1 MAAVRTDSAARLW
14 AGAVLFL
21 GAIALGGSLMYA
33 QVPSA
38 EPPVAPPAE
47 PPREEDKVAEV
58 RIVGH
63 NRVAIEKILPHVRT
77 RKGRLFSAD
86 VLEEDVRRLNGTHLF
101 VNVKPYVQKTEA
113 GRVVIF
119 EVLERPLLEY
129 VKYVGNYK
137 VSKKTLLKESGLK
150 TGDPMD
156 PFAVEEARNK
166 IEAYY
171 QSKGF
176 SKAQI
181 TINEGNKTGDRGAV
195 FLIDEGP
202 KQKILWTKFEGNSI
216 ASDEKLKTQIQSK
229 PGVFWLFKGT
239 LDRKQLEEDTNRL
252 TAYYRGLG
260 FFQARVGRPLLDFN
274 EGENWVTITFVIHEG
289 PRFQVRNVSVIGNDK
304 FKSDVLLGELKL
316 KPGQY
321 FNQMDM
327 NADKATMQDI
337 YGAVGYVFADISPDP
352 RFLENE
358 PGKLDL
364 VYRISEGAR
373 YRVGRVDVSIKGLYP
388 HTRINTVLNR
398 LSVQPGDIVDTR
410 ELRSSERR
418 LKASGLFKD
427 DPASG
432 SSPKIVFSA
441 PSQEKEESI
450 ARRPKGPAQGF
461 RGQSPDPADQVIDVT
476 FHGESNH
483 EENPG
488 PWYQDMPPA
497 QPGVAQPATAP
508 EDHSSQAAPPLRW
521 GQPMRQ
527 EALSPQPHFAA
538 QMPVAQAYAQPAP
551 VSPVAQTPRQPLIV
565 RGQYSSEG
573 GWSTPSLPQST
584 STGPRA
590 SLFGGQSSSSTT
602 YSGLDSSRATNGWA
616 TNNAAVGGAA
626 AGGAAVRG
634 GTYVQPQP
642 AYSPAA
648 SNGVVRPISNNGPGM
663 ADGTSGLAPGALPL
677 SPNPDVSNALPSNR
691 PWDDTRELPLN
702 SIVEDTETGRLMFS
716 VGVNSESG
724 LIGSVVIDEQNFD
737 WTRFPTSWE
746 EIRNRTALRGAGQRF
761 RMEATPGTVV
771 QKYAISFQ
779 EPYLF
784 DSQVSLALSGFYYDR
799 IYDDWTEERLGGR
812 VALGYQFTHDLSGT
826 LAYRGAKVEL
836 FNPSTN
842 GIPALD
848 DALGASALHGFQI
861 GLTHDTR
868 DNRFLA
874 TEGHLIEATFEQVIG
889 TYQYPRAELEARQYF
904 LMRQHPDGSGRHVVS
919 VGGRVG
925 YTGDNTPI
933 YDHFFA
939 GGFSTIRGFRYRGA
953 SPIEYSS
960 TTGLDVRVG
969 GEFQLLAS
977 IEYMFPITADDT
989 LRGVVFCDT
998 GTVEPNIN
1006 NWSDRYRVAPGFG
1019 LRITIPMMGPAPI
1032 ALDLAFPVAYNNG
1045 DRQEAFSF
1053 WIGFLR

>member
-1 MAAVRTDSAARLW
+1 MAAVRTDSAACFW
-14 AGAVLFL
+14 AGSVLFL
-21 GAIALGGSLMYA
+21 GAIALGGPLMYA
-33 QVPSA
+33 QAPSA
-38 EPPVAPPAE
+38 GPPVAPPAE
-47 PPREEDKVAEV
+47 PTQAEERVLEV
-58 RIVGH
+58 RVVGQK
-63 NRVAIEKILPHVRT
+63 RVPIEKILPHVRT
-77 RKGRLFSAD
+77 RAGRAFSPD
-86 VLEEDVRRLNGTHLF
+86 TLEDDVRRLNGTHLF
-101 VNVKPYVQKTEA
+101 VNVKPYVQKTPS

-137 VSKKTLLKESGLK
+137 VSKKTLAKESGLK
-150 TGDPMD
+150 PNDPMD
-156 PFAVEEARNK
+156 PFAVEEARNR
-166 IEAYY
+166 IETYY

-176 SKAQI
+176 ARAQI
-181 TINEGNKTGDRGAV
+181 TINEGNKSGDRGAI

-202 KQKILWTKFEGNSI
+202 KQKILWTKFEGNTI
-216 ASDEKLKTQIQSK
+216 ANDEKLKTQIQSK
-229 PGVFWLFKGT
+229 PGPFWLFKGT
-239 LDRKQLEEDTNRL
+239 LDRKQLEEDANRL
-252 TAYYRGLG
+252 TAYYRSLG
-260 FFQARVGRPLLDFN
+260 FFQARVGRPSLDFN
-274 EGENWVTITFVIHEG
+274 EDQSWVTVTFVISEG
-289 PRFQVRNVSVIGNDK
+289 PRFQVRNVSVIGNTK
-304 FKSDVLLGELKL
+304 FGNDVLLRELKL

-321 FNQMDM
+321 FNQADM
-327 NADKATMQDI
+327 STDKATMQDI

-364 VYRISEGAR
+364 VYRVSEGAR

-398 LSVQPGDIVDTR
+398 LSVQPGDIVDVR

-441 PSQEKEESI
+441 PSQEKEESV
-450 ARRPKGPAQGF
+450 ARRPKGPGEGF
-461 RGQSPDPADQVIDVT
+461 RGQSPDAPEGTIDVT
-476 FHGESNH
+476 FQGESNH
-483 EENPG
+483 DKNPG
-488 PWYQDMPPA
+488 PWYEDVAPPR
-497 QPGVAQPATAP
+497 PAMVP
-508 EDHSSQAAPPLRW
+508 VNQDHSSQTAPSLRW
-521 GQPMRQ
+521 GQPLRQ
-527 EALSPQPHFAA
+527 EGPSPPPYVAA
-538 QMPVAQAYAQPAP
+538 QMPAPTAYEQPLPQYGQPGQATLQPPANEP
-551 VSPVAQTPRQPLIV
+551 MPAHPLVQTPRQPLIV
-565 RGQYSSEG
+565 RGQYSSDG
-573 GWSTPSLPQST
+573 GWSTPSLPQNTS
-584 STGPRA
+584 STGRSSP
-590 SLFGGQSSSSTT
+590 FGAQTSASTT
-602 YSGLDSSRATNGWA
+602 VTGLDSTRGVNPWA
-616 TNNAAVGGAA
+616 ANNAAANNA
-626 AGGAAVRG
+626 AGTSPNGAVRP
-634 GTYVQPQP
+634 V
-642 AYSPAA
+642 
-648 SNGVVRPISNNGPGM
+648 SNAVPM

-677 SPNPDVSNALPSNR
+677 SPNPDVSNAIPSNR

-737 WTRFPTSWE
+737 WTRFPRSWE
-746 EIRNRTALRGAGQRF
+746 DIRNRTAWRGAGQRF
-761 RMEATPGTVV
+761 RVEATPGTVV
-771 QKYAISFQ
+771 QKYAVSFQ

-784 DSQVSLALSGFYYDR
+784 DSQVSLALSGFFYDR
-799 IYDDWTEERLGGR
+799 IYDDWVEERLGGR
-812 VALGYQFTHDLSGT
+812 VALGYQFTHDLSGS
-826 LAYRGAKVEL
+826 LAYRGSKVTL
-836 FNPSTN
+836 YNPSTN
-842 GIPALD
+842 GVPALD
-848 DALGASALHGFQI
+848 DALGTSGLHGFQI

-904 LMRQHPDGSGRHVVS
+904 LLRQHPDGSGRHVVS

-925 YTGDNTPI
+925 YTGDDTPI

-960 TTGLDVRVG
+960 TSGMDVRVG
-969 GEFQLLAS
+969 GHFQLLAS

-998 GTVEPNIN
+998 GTVEPNISD
-1006 NWSDRYRVAPGFG
+1006 WSDRYRVAPGFG

-1032 ALDLAFPVAYNNG
+1032 ALDLAFPVAYQSG
-1045 DRQEAFSF
+1045 DNLEAFSF

>member
-1 MAAVRTDSAARLW
+1 MAAVRTDSAARFW
-14 AGAVLFL
+14 AGSVLFL

-33 QVPSA
+33 QTPSA

-47 PPREEDKVAEV
+47 PPKPEEKVLEV
-58 RIVGH
+58 RIVGQ
-63 NRVAIEKILPHVRT
+63 NRVPIEKILPHVRT
-77 RKGRLFSAD
+77 RAGRIFSPD
-86 VLEEDVRRLNGTHLF
+86 TLEDDVRRLNGTRLF
-101 VNVKPYVQKTEA
+101 VNVKPYVQKTDS

-119 EVLERPLLEY
+119 EVLERPTLEY

-156 PFAVEEARNK
+156 PFAVEEGRNK

-171 QSKGF
+171 QSKGYV
-176 SKAQI
+176 KAQV

-202 KQKILWTKFEGNSI
+202 KQKILWTKFEGNTI
-216 ASDEKLKTQIQSK
+216 ANDEKLKTQIQSK

-252 TAYYRGLG
+252 TAYYRSLG

-274 EGENWVTITFVIHEG
+274 EGQSWVTITFVIDEG
-289 PRFQVRNVSVIGNDK
+289 PRFQVRNVSVIGNTR
-304 FKSDVLLGELKL
+304 FGSDVLLKELKL

-321 FNQMDM
+321 FNQADM
-327 NADKATMQDI
+327 SADKAVMQDI
-337 YGAVGYVFADISPDP
+337 YGAVGYVFADVSPDP

-364 VYRISEGAR
+364 VYRVTEGAR

-398 LSVQPGDIVDTR
+398 LSVQPGDIVDVR

-450 ARRPKGPAQGF
+450 ARRPKGPPEGF
-461 RGQSPDPADQVIDVT
+461 RGQSPDAPEQTIDVT
-476 FHGESNH
+476 FHGESNYS
-483 EENPG
+483 ENPG
-488 PWYQDMPPA
+488 PWQETPP
-497 QPGVAQPATAP
+497 PSRPAMAP
-508 EDHSSQAAPPLRW
+508 VNHSSQAAPALRW
-521 GQPMRQ
+521 GQPLRQ
-527 EALSPQPHFAA
+527 EVLSRQPYVAA
-538 QMPVAQAYAQPAP
+538 QMPASPACEEPAP
-551 VSPVAQTPRQPLIV
+551 TYPMAQTPRQPLIV
-565 RGQYSSEG
+565 RGQYSSDG

-584 STGPRA
+584 SSSGRS
-590 SLFGGQSSSSTT
+590 SLFGGQTSASTT
-602 YSGLDSSRATNGWA
+602 VTGLDSTRGTNPWA
-616 TNNAAVGGAA
+616 ANNAAGTSPNG
-626 AGGAAVRG
+626 AVRP
-634 GTYVQPQP
+634 V
-642 AYSPAA
+642 
-648 SNGVVRPISNNGPGM
+648 SNAVPM

-677 SPNPDVSNALPSNR
+677 SPNPDVSNAIPSNR
-691 PWDDTRELPLN
+691 PWDDTRDLPLN

-737 WTRFPTSWE
+737 WTRFPRSWE
-746 EIRNRTALRGAGQRF
+746 DIRNRTAWRGAGQRF
-761 RMEATPGTVV
+761 RVEATPGTVV
-771 QKYAISFQ
+771 QKYAVSFQ

-784 DSQVSLALSGFYYDR
+784 DSQVSLALSGFFYDR

-812 VALGYQFTHDLSGT
+812 VALGYQFTHDLSGS
-826 LAYRGAKVEL
+826 LAYRGSKVTL
-836 FNPSTN
+836 YNPSTN
-842 GIPALD
+842 GVPALD
-848 DALGASALHGFQI
+848 EALGTSALHGFQI

-889 TYQYPRAELEARQYF
+889 TYQYPRAELEMRQYF
-904 LMRQHPDGSGRHVVS
+904 LLRQHPDGSGRHVVS

-925 YTGDNTPI
+925 YTGDDTPI

-953 SPIEYSS
+953 SPIEYS
-960 TTGLDVRVG
+960 TTSGMDVRVG
-969 GEFQLLAS
+969 GHFQLLGS

-998 GTVEPNIN
+998 GTVEPNIE

-1032 ALDLAFPVAYNNG
+1032 ALDLAFPVAYQKG
-1045 DRQEAFSF
+1045 DNLEAFSF